1 MFIRETLLQL
11 KADINSHTMIV
22 GNFNIPL
29 LAWTDHPNLNQTN
42 AIAVG
47 GKFLQLINTFNKA
60 RAKN

>member
-11 KADINSHTMIV
+11 KADINSYTMIV
-22 GNFNIPL
+22 KNFNIPL

-42 AIAVG
+42 AAG

-60 RAKN
+60 TAKN